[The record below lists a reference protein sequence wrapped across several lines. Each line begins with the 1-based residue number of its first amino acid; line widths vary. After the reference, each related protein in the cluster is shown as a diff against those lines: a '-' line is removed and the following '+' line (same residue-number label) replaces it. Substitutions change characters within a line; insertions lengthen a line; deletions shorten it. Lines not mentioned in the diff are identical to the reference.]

1 MFRQWFLIGGKAALA
16 AAGLLLTVSA
26 ASAQQGYFK
35 QLEAQGWGGGSSGRS
50 YRPRYVA
57 PRYEENFTP
66 GNSSY
71 GRSYVYPFQED
82 WYNGRTYYHQSV
94 VSPSVISEADQRV
107 RIHLVVPANASVS
120 FDGEKTAQTGS
131 ARDFVTP
138 PLPSGK
144 EFRYAVRAEWT
155 ENGQKMEST
164 RSIMIHAGDRVSLD
178 MSKPTLARK
187 AAE

>member
-16 AAGLLLTVSA
+16 AAGLLLSVSA

-35 QLEAQGWGGGSSGRS
+35 QLESQGWGGGSSGRS
-50 YRPRYVA
+50 YYRPQFVA

-66 GNSSY
+66 GNSY
-71 GRSYVYPFQED
+71 GRSF
-82 WYNGRTYYHQSV
+82 
-94 VSPSVISEADQRV
+94 VSPNVISEVDNRV
-107 RIHLVVPANASVS
+107 RIHLQVPANARVT

-131 ARDFVTP
+131 SRDFITP

-144 EFRYAVRAEWT
+144 EFSYAVRAEWT

-178 MSKPTLARK
+178 LSKPTLARK
-187 AAE
+187 MPE